1 MMPIEPN
8 RRARGVRGSA
18 PVWRGAA
25 RVTAVIA
32 FIAAPATASAFQI
45 ETSSTSACHESITLE
60 ALEAAGWPDGRE
72 PPPLDDT
79 GQRIAD
85 DLPFDLPGDR
95 KDLWSIALVIGVR
108 HNDVGSNDPFD
119 LPALSQLHGDPA
131 RQPEHCLRQGPH
143 DGASG
148 DQQAIDACAA
158 FVIEQIEQALAG
170 SDGEV
175 DMDATVEIET
185 HLLFRGK
192 VELDLPAYP
201 FHVGRALH
209 ALQDSY
215 THQFRNPADERVRSV
230 LNWVEGNLEGD
241 SDEMRDGHPHL
252 TTMDECGS
260 NLGDARRRDW
270 AVQASADLL
279 AALASDKGGRGGRID
294 RARAVFAAHTEIEPG
309 CSAANDYCD
318 TRESTVATGCST
330 AGSAQL
336 GGPGWLLAAL
346 ALLALGRAAVQRAS
360 GRRRV
365 AALVVAVALLTPV
378 AAGAQ
383 EEGSD
388 DQSEAEQARE
398 AEETGDE
405 QADESLAREERV
417 LERLPDPVSET
428 WGASFN
434 VAAAFDRG
442 AGAASLGLRWNPWRD
457 LGFGLDAEYNPWVS
471 VSGFEVAPGAA
482 SLYVPVIWRLKRFG
496 TWELRATA
504 YAGATTILFDLVGVD
519 KGAVGLFAGI
529 NPLGL
534 ALPLGG
540 HTKLVVKPGDI
551 VVSAPQLRGI
561 PFYYHQYRL
570 TVGIE
575 WYP

>member
-1 MMPIEPN
+1 V
-8 RRARGVRGSA
+8 GGCA

-25 RVTAVIA
+25 RVIAVIA
-32 FIAAPATASAFQI
+32 FIAAPASAFAFQI
-45 ETSSTSACHESITLE
+45 ETSGTSACHESITLE
-60 ALEAAGWPDGRE
+60 ALELAGWPGGLA

-85 DLPFDLPGDR
+85 DLPFDVAGDK
-95 KDLWSIALVIGVR
+95 KDLWTISLLIGVR
-108 HNDVGSNDPFD
+108 HNDVGANDPFD

-131 RQPEHCLRQGPH
+131 RQPEHCLRQVPH

-148 DQQAIDACAA
+148 DQQALDACGD
-158 FVIEQIEQALAG
+158 FLIEQVELALAAG
-170 SDGEV
+170 DGDEV
-175 DMDATVEIET
+175 DMDAAVAVET
-185 HLLFRGK
+185 HLLFRG
-192 VELDLPAYP
+192 EIDIDLPAYP

-215 THQFRNPADERVRSV
+215 AHQFRDPADGRVRSV
-230 LNWVEGNLEGD
+230 LNWVEGNLEGG
-241 SDEMRDGHPHL
+241 SDEIRDGHPHL
-252 TTMDECGS
+252 ATMDECGS
-260 NLGDARRRDW
+260 NAGDSRRRDW
-270 AVQASADLL
+270 AVRASADLL
-279 AALASDKGGRGGRID
+279 TALASDQGGRVGRVD
-294 RARAVFAAHTEIEPG
+294 RARGVFAAHSELEPG

-318 TRESTVATGCST
+318 TREATLATGCTT

-365 AALVVAVALLTPV
+365 AALVVAVALLTPI

-383 EEGSD
+383 EESGD
-388 DQSEAEQARE
+388 EQSEAERARE

-405 QADESLAREERV
+405 QEEESLAREERV
-417 LERLPDPVSET
+417 IERLPDLVGET

-434 VAAAFDRG
+434 LAAAFDRG
-442 AGAASLGLRWNPWRD
+442 AGAASLGVRWNPWRD

-482 SLYVPVIWRLKRFG
+482 SLYVPVIWRVKRFG
-496 TWELRATA
+496 TWELRTTA

-519 KGAVGLFAGI
+519 KGAVGLFAGL

-540 HTKLVVKPGDI
+540 HAKLVVKPGD
-551 VVSAPQLRGI
+551 VVISAPQLRGI
-561 PFYYHQYRL
+561 PYYYHQYRF
-570 TVGIE
+570 TVGVE
-575 WYP
+575 WYL

>member
-1 MMPIEPN
+1 M
-8 RRARGVRGSA
+8 GGCA

-25 RVTAVIA
+25 GVIAVSA
-32 FIAAPATASAFQI
+32 FIAAPASAFAFQI
-45 ETSSTSACHESITLE
+45 QTSGTSACHESITLD
-60 ALEAAGWPDGRE
+60 ALELAGWPGGRE

-85 DLPFDLPGDR
+85 DLPFDLADDR
-95 KDLWSIALVIGVR
+95 KDLWTIALIIGVR
-108 HNDVGSNDPFD
+108 HNDVGANDPFD

-131 RQPEHCLRQGPH
+131 RQPEHCIRQAQH
-143 DGASG
+143 DGPTG
-148 DQQAIDACAA
+148 DQQALDACAD
-158 FVIEQIEQALAG
+158 FVIGQIEEALAG
-170 SDGEV
+170 SGGEV
-175 DMDATVEIET
+175 DMDATVVVET

-192 VELDLPAYP
+192 VEIDLPAYP
-201 FHVGRALH
+201 FHLGRALH

-215 THQFRNPADERVRSV
+215 THQFRDPADERVRSV

-241 SDEMRDGHPHL
+241 TDEMRDGHPHL
-252 TTMDECGS
+252 ATMDECGS

-270 AVQASADLL
+270 AVQTSADLMT
-279 AALASDKGGRGGRID
+279 ALASDEGGRGGRLD

-309 CSAANDYCD
+309 CNVANDYCE
-318 TRESTVATGCST
+318 TREATLATGCSA

-398 AEETGDE
+398 AEETGEEDE
-405 QADESLAREERV
+405 EQSLAREERV
-417 LERLPDPVSET
+417 IERLPDTVSET
-428 WGASFN
+428 WGAAFS

-442 AGAASLGLRWNPWRD
+442 AGAASLGVRWNPWRD

-482 SLYVPVIWRLKRFG
+482 SLYVPVIWRVKRIG
-496 TWELRATA
+496 TWELRTTA

-561 PFYYHQYRL
+561 PFYYHQYRF